1 MRDASPPSEV
11 GSTWPTVYATK
22 YVRVSQRNG
31 ASIPRACNRRCQRH
45 AIGATEPTMIA
56 TDAPKY
62 TQSAWRSS
70 RSARPRSICQTMY
83 AAQSPVTASVR
94 RDLDQRRCIDRLEA
108 DQPGRVRRTVER
120 VLLPVA
126 HGEHRTRAVGRP
138 SHVAED
144 VTRPA
149 VDADPAH
156 TVECVRLLESGHVT
170 QLPAGREQEADAH
183 AADALRRRE
192 LLRVNVLSERRAH
205 CECVEVDP
213 ERLAAELG
221 VVRAAETRRD
231 PHDARVA
238 VREHEP
244 RSHRT
249 GRDSER
255 AHGSR
260 GRLEPERRR

>member
-1 MRDASPPSEV
+1 
-11 GSTWPTVYATK
+11 
-22 YVRVSQRNG
+22 
-31 ASIPRACNRRCQRH
+31 
-45 AIGATEPTMIA
+45 MIA
-56 TDAPKY
+56 TDAAKY

-126 HGEHRTRAVGRP
+126 HGEDRARAVSRP

-144 VTRPA
+144 VAGSA

-156 TVECVRLLESGHVT
+156 AVERVCLLESGDVA
-170 QLPAGREQEADAH
+170 QLPDGREQEADAH
-183 AADALRRRE
+183 AAGALRGRE
-192 LLRVNVLSERRAH
+192 LLDIDVLAQGRSH
-205 CECVEVDP
+205 CECIEVDA
-213 ERLAAELG
+213 ERLAAEFG
-221 VVRAAETRRD
+221 VVRAAETRRE
-231 PHDARVA
+231 PHDTRTA

-244 RSHRT
+244 RRHRA
-249 GRDSER
+249 GLDPER
-255 AHGSR
+255 AYGRR
-260 GRLEPERRR
+260 GRLQTERRRRPRAHDRNV